1 MTCRKISPTIRP
13 LTLAGIATLLLA
25 VMLLTSACTQTE
37 PASADVR
44 IPTPTLQRQRTSLAH
59 PLDPPP
65 VISIHSQPEAPAP
78 RPLANPVASHRPRI
92 VMMEVTAYC
101 PCKICCGRR
110 AKGLTASGRSVH
122 YNGGAFVAADTD
134 VLPMHT
140 RISVPGYHNGKPIP
154 VIDRGGDIVGKR
166 VDVFF
171 KTHTQAERWGRQV
184 LPVTIVE

>member
-1 MTCRKISPTIRP
+1 V
-13 LTLAGIATLLLA
+13 TLAGVASLLLT
-25 VMLLTSACTQTE
+25 VMFLASACTQPET
-37 PASADVR
+37 ASTDVL
-44 IPTPTLQRQRTSLAH
+44 IPTPTPQRQRPSLAH

-65 VISIHSQPEAPAP
+65 VITIHSQPEAPAP
-78 RPLANPVASHRPRI
+78 SPLAKPVASRGPRI

-101 PCKICCGRR
+101 PCKVCCGRR
-110 AKGLTASGRSVH
+110 ARGLTASGKSVR

-140 RISVPGYHNGKPIP
+140 RISVPGYHRGKPIP

-171 KTHTQAERWGRQV
+171 KSHAQAERWGRQV